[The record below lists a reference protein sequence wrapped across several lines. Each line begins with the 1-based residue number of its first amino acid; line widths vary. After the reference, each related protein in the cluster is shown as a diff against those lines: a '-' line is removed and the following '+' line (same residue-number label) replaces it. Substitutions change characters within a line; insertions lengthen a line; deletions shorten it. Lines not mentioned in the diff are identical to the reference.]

1 MSYIKEKEQA
11 DNPVELYLETKKQ
24 LYEQLTHNVAEEIE
38 SFVERVGEAL
48 FQKIHESIEK
58 RNEMLEE
65 EVFKPLQ
72 NPDNKEMYSQ
82 YITRFFSINSGGR
95 N

>member
-48 FQKIHESIEK
+48 FQKFMKVLKNGIK
-58 RNEMLEE
+58 C
-65 EVFKPLQ
+65 
-72 NPDNKEMYSQ
+72 
-82 YITRFFSINSGGR
+82 
-95 N
+95 

>member
-1 MSYIKEKEQA
+1 MSYIKENEQA

-48 FQKIHESIEK
+48 FQKIHESI
-58 RNEMLEE
+58 
-65 EVFKPLQ
+65 
-72 NPDNKEMYSQ
+72 
-82 YITRFFSINSGGR
+82 
-95 N
+95 

>member
-1 MSYIKEKEQA
+1 
-11 DNPVELYLETKKQ
+11 
-24 LYEQLTHNVAEEIE
+24 
-38 SFVERVGEAL
+38 
-48 FQKIHESIEK
+48 
-58 RNEMLEE
+58 MLEE

-82 YITRFFSINSGGR
+82 YITRFSINSGGR